1 MCVQVLALCAERQL
15 AVVPQGGNSSLSGGA
30 VPVASEVVLST
41 DRMTA
46 IRSFDEVLPTRRH
59 RALPLRP
66 STPSG
71 SLLLK

>member
-46 IRSFDEVLPTRRH
+46 IRSFDEVPPHPPAPRS
-59 RALPLRP
+59 APP
-66 STPSG
+66 SFYSFWFPCC
-71 SLLLK
+71 